1 MNARKGKRVALLSV
15 IVGVLVIV
23 AVPLI
28 FRDSL
33 KKLISSSQEGSSL
46 TSRDQLPRAPG
57 YSGQRVDIA
66 QGSISISEF
75 SRFLADWTGFSVLV
89 DSGISQKQIVVSSSI
104 VDVDAELVRAILVSN
119 GCEVQR
125 EKRPNGREVLRV
137 RAAKTR

>member
-1 MNARKGKRVALLSV
+1 MNARRGKRVALLSV
-15 IVGVLVIV
+15 IVGVLVIG
-23 AVPLI
+23 AVLLV

-33 KKLISSSQEGSSL
+33 RRLVPPSEEEASS
-46 TSRDQLPRAPG
+46 TSGIKLPRAPG

-66 QGSISISEF
+66 HGSISIGEF

-89 DSGISQKQIVVSSSI
+89 DSGVSQKQIVVSSNI

-125 EKRPNGREVLRV
+125 EKRPSGKEVLLI
-137 RAAKTR
+137 RAAKN